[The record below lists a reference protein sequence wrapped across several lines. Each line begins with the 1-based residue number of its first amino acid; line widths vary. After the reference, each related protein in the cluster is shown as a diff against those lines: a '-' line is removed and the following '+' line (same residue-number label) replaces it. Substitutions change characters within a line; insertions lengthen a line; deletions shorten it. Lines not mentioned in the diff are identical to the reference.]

1 MKLIFCFLL
10 LTSISLAN
18 KGALL
23 DEFSKINATKHGLE
37 ITLKQNDA
45 KRLFKLGERNE
56 RLVKGGDSV
65 FISYGEMAYLVRR
78 HDGVYFDP
86 LPNKTFKITRRFDA
100 RSFGGE
106 VKEDIYLLN
115 FNSDD
120 QEAEKINNS
129 TKLPTETLK
138 ETPSSLP
145 SALEVVEEVS
155 APEPTIEE
163 EPTKVVDTEPIEGDV
178 EPASNWWLWL
188 VGGVIIVGGILK
200 VRRKK

>member
-18 KGALL
+18 KGALF

-45 KRLFKLGERNE
+45 KRLFKLGEQNE

-65 FISYGEMAYLVRR
+65 LISYGEIAYLVRK
-78 HDGVYFDP
+78 HEGVYFDP

-100 RSFGGE
+100 RSFGGKL
-106 VKEDIYLLN
+106 KEDIYLLN

-120 QEAEKINNS
+120 QEAEKIINS
-129 TKLPTETLK
+129 AKPPTETLK
-138 ETPSSLP
+138 KTPSSLP
-145 SALEVVEEVS
+145 SAPEVIAEIT
-155 APEPTIEE
+155 APEPAIEEPAEVVVAAPIEE
-163 EPTKVVDTEPIEGDV
+163 EV

-188 VGGVIIVGGILK
+188 VGAVVVVGGVLL